1 MRPQGLVTIVSSKKM
16 KVLKKL
22 RKTVIQMKEMVKKV
36 TKCYARLV
44 LLMKKDSLHL
54 YLRGQE

>member
-1 MRPQGLVTIVSSKKM
+1 MTIVSSKKM